1 MAVPVLAPP
10 RHLPPPGATLPR
22 GRERLRTGTAVSMAL
37 HALVLLV
44 VLWQTTDIFGGGGHG
59 SGPRGGGGGGGR
71 PAVTWFTLPPPSGP
85 TVAVDVPALPAVAVS
100 DLPVP
105 DPVQL
110 NLPQLTVPHDISP
123 TTPVGKGPGQS
134 GGTGNGPGNGGGTG
148 TGTGPGTG
156 SDVGRFVSG
165 VTVVTTGSGD
175 DGGRRRLHSARRFAG
190 VNIAPPVYARTLH
203 GPLLGGGRRPRF
215 QGGGDTDA
223 EGWRMSARDAGADDG
238 LSVPAGAE
246 SQWTAGPGHQG
257 YHG

>member
-10 RHLPPPGATLPR
+10 RHRPPPGARLPL
-22 GRERLRTGTAVSMAL
+22 GRERLRTGTAVAIAL

-110 NLPQLTVPHDISP
+110 NLPQLTVPHDMSP

-134 GGTGNGPGNGGGTG
+134 GGTGNGPGTGGGTG

-156 SDVGRFVSG
+156 SDVGSGTGGEGDYIQRADLRGSILPPQCMHGRYTVRFWVAADGHVSRVE
-165 VTVVTTGSGD
+165 VTPTVR
-175 DGGRRRLHSARRFAG
+175 DGACRQEMLERMMGYRFRPALNLNGR
-190 VNIAPPVYARTLH
+190 PV
-203 GPLLGGGRRPRF
+203 P
-215 QGGGDTDA
+215 DI
-223 EGWRMSARDAGADDG
+223 RDITF
-238 LSVPAGAE
+238 S
-246 SQWTAGPGHQG
+246 H
-257 YHG
+257 